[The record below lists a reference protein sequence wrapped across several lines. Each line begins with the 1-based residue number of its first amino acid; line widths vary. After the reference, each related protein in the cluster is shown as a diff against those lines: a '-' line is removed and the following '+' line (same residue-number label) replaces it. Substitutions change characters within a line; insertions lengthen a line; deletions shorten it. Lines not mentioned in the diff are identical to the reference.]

1 MTIRFATA
9 SCGYSSVIARAV
21 SAPMMY
27 RPANDNLLSENDD
40 SALWEAL
47 RHFAR
52 HGLRAAARAA
62 EAAETAL
69 EAGDRESF
77 EWWLEVCGKIDPSL
91 SEALARKAG
100 LTA

>member
-9 SCGYSSVIARAV
+9 SSGYSSVIARAV
-21 SAPMMY
+21 CAPVMY
-27 RPANDNLLSENDD
+27 RPANDNLRSQSDD

-52 HGLRAAARAA
+52 HGLHAAARAA
-62 EAAETAL
+62 EAAEAAL

-77 EWWLEVCGKIDPSL
+77 EWWLEVCRKIDRPL
-91 SEALARKAG
+91 SETLARKADS
-100 LTA
+100 TA